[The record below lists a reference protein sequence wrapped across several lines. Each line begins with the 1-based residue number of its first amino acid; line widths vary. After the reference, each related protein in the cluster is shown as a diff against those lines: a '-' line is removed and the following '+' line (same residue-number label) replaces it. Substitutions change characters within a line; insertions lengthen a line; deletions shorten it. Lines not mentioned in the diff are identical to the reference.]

1 MKKIFFVCLI
11 IFLLPFKVLAMPPVI
26 GGEVTSPFG
35 PRDAGGRASK
45 VHQGIDVYVP
55 SGTPI
60 VAPGNGIVNHGAGG
74 GYIYWVDITFD
85 DGTYWF
91 FGDCSSDTL
100 LCQTGYLTEGT
111 IIGYTGG
118 DFYDGPLGYST
129 GPHVHIE
136 YGPFGEF
143 GGRVDPVP
151 YLEALG
157 MDLSGETMPSGGM
170 GPGSGIGSRGHDN
183 VMLPWGVESMYELGE
198 NLQEIME
205 QVVEAAGRGFEFLE
219 DACFAL
225 LLVMCILDLSLPLM
239 TSGMTISMQFAI
251 TKVMKY
257 GFLMFIMLN
266 WQTIIN
272 DFFLSFVTSVSTT
285 VSVCLMWLIHTALP
299 KCSTLPM

>member
-1 MKKIFFVCLI
+1 M
-11 IFLLPFKVLAMPPVI
+11 
-26 GGEVTSPFG
+26 
-35 PRDAGGRASK
+35 
-45 VHQGIDVYVP
+45 
-55 SGTPI
+55 
-60 VAPGNGIVNHGAGG
+60 
-74 GYIYWVDITFD
+74 
-85 DGTYWF
+85 

-100 LCQTGYLTEGT
+100 LCQTGYVTEGT

-118 DFYDGPLGYST
+118 DAYDGPLGYST

-157 MDLSGETMPSGGM
+157 MDLSGNTLPPGG
-170 GPGSGIGSRGHDN
+170 GSAMGHDN
-183 VMLPWGVESMYELGE
+183 VALPWGVESMYELGE
-198 NLQEIME
+198 NLQEIMQ

-272 DFFLSFVTSVSTT
+272 DFFLLPLPWSFG
-285 VSVCLMWLIHTALP
+285 
-299 KCSTLPM
+299 PMG